1 MWTLSTAA
9 SRGRSGSV
17 KTCCGKTP
25 NPPGPFID
33 LTAAVWEAFPH
44 HPPYGGAHDHVVPH
58 LTIAER
64 SLSAVKTAEQA
75 VQTGLPL
82 STHIE
87 GVLLI
92 AGTQVPNSW
101 RVLHEF
107 RLRAARSETP

>member
-1 MWTLSTAA
+1 MTVTRLVTCPTYSNLDEVSTIPV
-9 SRGRSGSV
+9 RWNHQG
-17 KTCCGKTP
+17 
-25 NPPGPFID
+25 D
-33 LTAAVWEAFPH
+33 
-44 HPPYGGAHDHVVPH
+44 GGAHDHVVPH

-64 SLSAVKTAEQA
+64 SLGSLSAVKTAEQA

-92 AGTQVPNSW
+92 AGTQAPNSW